1 MITEIKEIKKYALDN
16 EVPIMTDDGI
26 DFLTNFARYKR
37 LKLYPYEKYIDS
49 SVDGNI
55 MHGASKRVCAKP
67 VAKHGHSSESLWREV
82 ATRADIRTSG

>member
-1 MITEIKEIKKYALDN
+1 MIRSHGRICTLSIENIKQK
-16 EVPIMTDDGI
+16 I

-37 LKLYPYEKYIDS
+37 LKLYTYEKYIDS

-55 MHGASKRVCAKP
+55 MLGASERVCAKP
-67 VAKHGHSSESLWREV
+67 VAKHGHSLESLWREV